1 MKIPQA
7 ILFDLNGTM
16 IDDMHFHL
24 DVWHN
29 VVNQLG
35 AQLSREQVKLQMY
48 GTNPEFLGRVF
59 GVNHFTPEQVEAITV
74 EKEREY
80 QKVYK
85 PHLRLINGLAQFLER
100 AQKNNIKMGIGS
112 AAPPVNVD
120 FALDNLNIRQIFGAV
135 VSAAGVQKSKPDPE
149 VFLKVALQLGVA
161 PENCVVF
168 EDAPKGVE
176 AARNAGMKA
185 VAITTIHETE
195 DFKQYPNLLFSIK
208 DYTDPRLTDLN
219 P

>member
-24 DVWHN
+24 DVWHS

-35 AQLSREQVKLQMY
+35 AQLNREQVKLQMY
-48 GTNPEFLGRVF
+48 GTNPEFLGRIF
-59 GVNHFTPEQVEAITV
+59 GVGHFTPEQVAAITV
-74 EKEREY
+74 DKEAQY
-80 QKVYK
+80 QKAYR
-85 PHLRLINGLAQFLER
+85 PHLKLINGLPHFLER
-100 AQKNNIKMGIGS
+100 ARKNNIRMGIGS

-135 VSAAGVQKSKPDPE
+135 VSAADVQKSKPDPE
-149 VFLKVALQLGVA
+149 VFLKVALQLGAA
-161 PENCVVF
+161 PGNCVVF

-176 AARNAGMKA
+176 AALNAGMKA
-185 VAITTIHETE
+185 VAIATIHEAD
-195 DFKQYPNLLFSIK
+195 DFKQYPNVLFIIQ
-208 DYTDPRLTDLN
+208 DYTDPRLTSLN

>member
-24 DVWHN
+24 DVWHS

-48 GTNPEFLGRVF
+48 GTNPEFLGRIF
-59 GVNHFTPEQVEAITV
+59 GAGHFTPEQVAAITV
-74 EKEREY
+74 DKEDQY
-80 QKVYK
+80 QKAYK
-85 PHLRLINGLAQFLER
+85 PHLKLINGLPQFLER
-100 AQKNNIKMGIGS
+100 AQKNNIKLGIGS

-120 FALDNLNIRQIFGAV
+120 FALDNLHIRQTFGAV
-135 VSAAGVQKSKPDPE
+135 VSAADVQKSKPDPE

-176 AARNAGMKA
+176 AALNAGMKA
-185 VAITTIHETE
+185 VAITTIHEAV
-195 DFKQYPNLLFSIK
+195 DFKQYPNVLLFIK
-208 DYTDPRLTDLN
+208 DYTDPGLTNLN

>member
-7 ILFDLNGTM
+7 IIFDLNGTM

-24 DVWHN
+24 DVWHS
-29 VVNQLG
+29 VVIQLG

-48 GTNPEFLGRVF
+48 GTNPEFLGRIF
-59 GVNHFTPEQVEAITV
+59 GVSHFTPEQVEAITV
-74 EKEREY
+74 DKERQY

-85 PHLRLINGLAQFLER
+85 PHLKLINGLPQFLER

-135 VSAAGVQKSKPDPE
+135 VSAADVQKS
-149 VFLKVALQLGVA
+149 
-161 PENCVVF
+161 
-168 EDAPKGVE
+168 
-176 AARNAGMKA
+176 
-185 VAITTIHETE
+185 
-195 DFKQYPNLLFSIK
+195 
-208 DYTDPRLTDLN
+208 
-219 P
+219 